1 MVTRLFLDWD
11 SLAPLIFP
19 ISVWYNY
26 IIARDMAK
34 TQGEDAYKRMLKIR
48 LVNGPLWAR
57 VAAKNFFVRLCNG
70 DAAFPQLGQF
80 AHQIY
85 LDFPDF
91 GMVKLHYSPSYGKN
105 ARRGCL

>member
-1 MVTRLFLDWD
+1 MIENTL
-11 SLAPLIFP
+11 SQKP
-19 ISVWYNY
+19 IIGKSS
-26 IIARDMAK
+26 RK
-34 TQGEDAYKRMLKIR
+34 
-48 LVNGPLWAR
+48 
-57 VAAKNFFVRLCNG
+57 KNFFVRLCNG